1 MRAASKLL
9 IASCALLAAGAFVAG
24 PASAGCELI
33 RATNSAAS
41 PAEAVKASQAN
52 AYESAQA
59 VKQKRGWHSVS
70 LRARK
75 VTPDPF
81 WKAVRP
87 VVPSDILIKPDVVT
101 ARTYTQCWP
110 GVVVPYV
117 CTSGAVAC
125 GN

>member
-1 MRAASKLL
+1 M
-9 IASCALLAAGAFVAG
+9 AGAT

-33 RATNSAAS
+33 KATNSAES
-41 PAEAVKASQAN
+41 PRAAAQASQAN
-52 AYESAQA
+52 AAESAEA
-59 VKQKRGWHSVS
+59 VKRRRGWRYVTM
-70 LRARK
+70 RARK
-75 VTPDPF
+75 VEPDPF

-87 VVPSDILIKPDVVT
+87 EVPKDILIKPDIVT
-101 ARTYTQCWP
+101 RKTYTQCWP